1 MKFSEN
7 FKLKWT
13 GNYLEHGSADTAV
26 KVGPSE
32 VVDFLGQIVAAAHC
46 LDDFVQTGHDGV
58 GLAQEVAV
66 GHQLRLGHVS
76 EKGEFLLV
84 FGVSLDE
91 TLKR

>member
-1 MKFSEN
+1 MR
-7 FKLKWT
+7 
-13 GNYLEHGSADTAV
+13 NYLEHGSADTAV

-84 FGVSLDE
+84 FGVSCEESL
-91 TLKR
+91 TQKSIQIQTFS

>member
-1 MKFSEN
+1 M
-7 FKLKWT
+7 
-13 GNYLEHGSADTAV
+13 
-26 KVGPSE
+26 GPSE
-32 VVDFLGQIVAAAHC
+32 VVDFLSQILLAVHN

-91 TLKR
+91 TLTR